1 MTIWSGA
8 AANLSDSALATSSGA
23 TVVLPA
29 GFEGQQQSGGG
40 GRVGGNDTCGR
51 TTGVVAVTVDDVDAT
66 SSNGDGTVASTVISL
81 RWCSTDGSGCSG
93 GPPPPP
99 LGMPVKIGLLVDS
112 WLAIGDEPCVQPS
125 IFDLQPGNDTCVA
138 GCCVDG
144 ACECRDGFFGARC
157 EQELRC
163 ASASADEPQWDLE
176 HCETTGTSDHMVNCS
191 CTRVEYVAALRFRL
205 APAANVDLYTLTM
218 RVPSMLQSMP
228 MAWIA
233 PLLTYGLLAT
243 WAIWRDWRRLYSTR
257 IPAWLQPPIGRF
269 WFCGQL
275 LFHLRTRQ
283 TVLRVFHVM
292 PDHTGYTHL
301 QLMHMLVTTV
311 CATVVAVIVF
321 LNKRQC
327 TALAAVI
334 AGVLAGSTASLPV
347 VLGRMLFK
355 WANRVGRRR
364 AAYKTNKAARHEKWI
379 AGADTRGHLDGYRMA
394 GVAVSP
400 GFGSSSCSSTRR
412 SSWARRSSA
421 QSRTTSTRSSVA
433 AVAPTGL
440 RARLSLNS
448 SRSTR
453 STLNSS
459 RSIRFTIG
467 NYRSTRSTNGNFSGP
482 HAPEFAR
489 NDQGSAGG
497 DAASFKSTATTESSF
512 KATSATG
519 FGLRT
524 TRLDGECFIV
534 EGQQPPSLV
543 ANKITSSSKLSSEC
557 SSNGL
562 RSAHLDGSFFSVLS
576 SPSPPPSPPSLV
588 AGKGARGSMP
598 SDECGSKGLRSAHLD
613 SSFFSDEPA
622 AVPPPYLAAT
632 KSTSGSKSS
641 SECSGK
647 GLRSAHLDGSFFS
660 DESSPAAAPPSS
672 RVASKSASG
681 TKPSTFCQLS
691 TSSDGAKRQKQAN
704 SSRLTGE
711 RPVETGSRSLNQ
723 PGQRRTEPSQR
734 RTESSQRR
742 TDSSQRRTDFEALGG
757 PRPMR
762 SIMIGGEA
770 PPVKSTAGRT
780 HRPMAKKPEPQSQ
793 PRASTLMLPP
803 SKLFASPD
811 GRGGVGIFLAV
822 GDGIGVHFVPATH
835 VGASLCGEKLQ
846 VALNATA
853 LPRGWSAQ
861 TLQESEMITHGGGHK
876 TGGEYGGVPLP
887 PPAGLSRRALHW
899 QLVLAWS
906 YNMLFGLSAFVL
918 LVMLLLGA
926 AQTGQDA
933 EKLRAGGL
941 SHSEWWRSVSLAL
954 CWTLFQS
961 LVIVDGAKALMLTI
975 TSPVFMY
982 RLQEGPFNRVLC
994 TKLLRQMHR
1003 LLDIVL

>member
-1 MTIWSGA
+1 M
-8 AANLSDSALATSSGA
+8 
-23 TVVLPA
+23 
-29 GFEGQQQSGGG
+29 
-40 GRVGGNDTCGR
+40 
-51 TTGVVAVTVDDVDAT
+51 
-66 SSNGDGTVASTVISL
+66 
-81 RWCSTDGSGCSG
+81 
-93 GPPPPP
+93 
-99 LGMPVKIGLLVDS
+99 
-112 WLAIGDEPCVQPS
+112 
-125 IFDLQPGNDTCVA
+125 
-138 GCCVDG
+138 
-144 ACECRDGFFGARC
+144 
-157 EQELRC
+157 
-163 ASASADEPQWDLE
+163 
-176 HCETTGTSDHMVNCS
+176 
-191 CTRVEYVAALRFRL
+191 
-205 APAANVDLYTLTM
+205 
-218 RVPSMLQSMP
+218 
-228 MAWIA
+228 
-233 PLLTYGLLAT
+233 
-243 WAIWRDWRRLYSTR
+243 
-257 IPAWLQPPIGRF
+257 
-269 WFCGQL
+269 
-275 LFHLRTRQ
+275 
-283 TVLRVFHVM
+283 
-292 PDHTGYTHL
+292 
-301 QLMHMLVTTV
+301 
-311 CATVVAVIVF
+311 IVF

-459 RSIRFTIG
+459 RSIRFTIS
-467 NYRSTRSTNGNFSGP
+467 NYRSTRSTIGNYSGP

-641 SECSGK
+641 SECTGK

-681 TKPSTFCQLS
+681 TKPSIFSKLS
-691 TSSDGAKRQKQAN
+691 ISSDGAKRQKQAN
-704 SSRLTGE
+704 SSRATGE

-961 LVIVDGAKALMLTI
+961 LVIVDGAKVLMLAI
-975 TSPVFMY
+975 TPPVFMY

>member
-1 MTIWSGA
+1 M
-8 AANLSDSALATSSGA
+8 
-23 TVVLPA
+23 
-29 GFEGQQQSGGG
+29 
-40 GRVGGNDTCGR
+40 
-51 TTGVVAVTVDDVDAT
+51 
-66 SSNGDGTVASTVISL
+66 
-81 RWCSTDGSGCSG
+81 
-93 GPPPPP
+93 
-99 LGMPVKIGLLVDS
+99 
-112 WLAIGDEPCVQPS
+112 
-125 IFDLQPGNDTCVA
+125 
-138 GCCVDG
+138 
-144 ACECRDGFFGARC
+144 
-157 EQELRC
+157 
-163 ASASADEPQWDLE
+163 
-176 HCETTGTSDHMVNCS
+176 
-191 CTRVEYVAALRFRL
+191 
-205 APAANVDLYTLTM
+205 
-218 RVPSMLQSMP
+218 
-228 MAWIA
+228 
-233 PLLTYGLLAT
+233 
-243 WAIWRDWRRLYSTR
+243 
-257 IPAWLQPPIGRF
+257 
-269 WFCGQL
+269 
-275 LFHLRTRQ
+275 
-283 TVLRVFHVM
+283 
-292 PDHTGYTHL
+292 
-301 QLMHMLVTTV
+301 
-311 CATVVAVIVF
+311 
-321 LNKRQC
+321 
-327 TALAAVI
+327 
-334 AGVLAGSTASLPV
+334 
-347 VLGRMLFK
+347 
-355 WANRVGRRR
+355 
-364 AAYKTNKAARHEKWI
+364 
-379 AGADTRGHLDGYRMA
+379 
-394 GVAVSP
+394 
-400 GFGSSSCSSTRR
+400 
-412 SSWARRSSA
+412 
-421 QSRTTSTRSSVA
+421 
-433 AVAPTGL
+433 
-440 RARLSLNS
+440 
-448 SRSTR
+448 
-453 STLNSS
+453 
-459 RSIRFTIG
+459 
-467 NYRSTRSTNGNFSGP
+467 
-482 HAPEFAR
+482 
-489 NDQGSAGG
+489 
-497 DAASFKSTATTESSF
+497 
-512 KATSATG
+512 
-519 FGLRT
+519 
-524 TRLDGECFIV
+524 

-632 KSTSGSKSS
+632 KSTSGSKRSSDCSSKGLRSAHLDGSFFSDESSPAAVLPPSLAATKSTRS

-681 TKPSTFCQLS
+681 TKPSIFSKLS
-691 TSSDGAKRQKQAN
+691 ISSDGAKRQKQAN
-704 SSRLTGE
+704 SSRATGE

-961 LVIVDGAKALMLTI
+961 LVIVDGAKVLMLAI